1 MSEYADGVGQGK
13 ASPEP
18 VDAYD
23 NAHGKY
29 EDKLSEMPTE
39 KRLPLAEFP
48 KAPDPKPYKG

>member
-23 NAHGKY
+23 KVHGKY
-29 EDKLSEMPTE
+29 EDKISEMPTE
-39 KRLPLAEFP
+39 KKLPLAEFP
-48 KAPDPKPYKG
+48 KGPDPDPYR